1 MATRSAIAL
10 ETGIP
15 ELELSGVIHSV
26 YCHWDGYPEHNGKLL
41 HEVYNTY
48 RSVSALLSGGS
59 ISSLAESFEKTEFH
73 HRDMGREL
81 EPVSTYDNRDEFIA
95 YSRGLDYLYLF
106 NQNDAWEVYEFA
118 THQWHNLAEL
128 LEYRTRRAKA
138 A

>member
-1 MATRSAIAL
+1 MATRSAIAI

-15 ELELSGVIHSV
+15 EFESRDIHSI

-48 RSVSALLSGGS
+48 RSVLALLNAGS
-59 ISSLAESFEKTEFH
+59 ISSLDESFDKIEFH

-81 EPVSTYDNRDEFIA
+81 DPFSVYKNRDEFISE
-95 YSRGLDYLYLF
+95 SRGLDYLYLF
-106 NQNDAWEVYEFA
+106 NQNDVWEVYEYH

-128 LEYRTRRAKA
+128 LASIERRKKKVA
-138 A
+138 